1 MQLSC
6 LVFIYLLF
14 ASCGNFVMHFIYSQR
29 QILIYRRDTASV
41 RCISRPAK
49 SLYESTLAATLSS
62 AAEGERER
70 ERRGGEKREKE
81 RLARHSETLKH
92 NATIPLMKFL

>member
-1 MQLSC
+1 
-6 LVFIYLLF
+6 
-14 ASCGNFVMHFIYSQR
+14 MHFIYSQR

-62 AAEGERER
+62 AAEGERESER
-70 ERRGGEKREKE
+70 EGRRGGEKREKE
-81 RLARHSETLKH
+81 RLARHSEKIGRAH
-92 NATIPLMKFL
+92 V

>member
-14 ASCGNFVMHFIYSQR
+14 ASRGNFVMHFIYSQR
-29 QILIYRRDTASV
+29 QILIYRGDTASV
-41 RCISRPAK
+41 HCVSRTAK

-62 AAEGERER
+62 TAEGQRKRER
-70 ERRGGEKREKE
+70 EKGEKRERKNG
-81 RLARHSETLKH
+81 RLAKAHRNSK
-92 NATIPLMKFL
+92 A

>member
-6 LVFIYLLF
+6 LVFIYLLS
-14 ASCGNFVMHFIYSQR
+14 ASRGNFVMHFIYSQR
-29 QILIYRRDTASV
+29 QILIYRGDTTSV

-62 AAEGERER
+62 ATEGERKR
-70 ERRGGEKREKE
+70 KRGGGGETERKNG
-81 RLARHSETLKH
+81 RLARHTEL
-92 NATIPLMKFL
+92 